1 MTRIVHVVAEVGFGD
16 DTVGIDSDAHL
27 ALPCGGGAFDA
38 LPLCL
43 GDRSNVLIDRTEQI
57 GEFGLGPVV
66 GHVEF
71 FCGSSDL
78 ER

>member
-1 MTRIVHVVAEVGFGD
+1 MTAQSAL
-16 DTVGIDSDAHL
+16 TVMRTWLLS
-27 ALPCGGGAFDA
+27 CGGGEFDA